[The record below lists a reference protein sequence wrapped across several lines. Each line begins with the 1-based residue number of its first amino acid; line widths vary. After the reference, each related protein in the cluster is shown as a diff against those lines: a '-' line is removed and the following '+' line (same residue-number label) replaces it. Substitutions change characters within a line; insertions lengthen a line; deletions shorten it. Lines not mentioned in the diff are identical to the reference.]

1 MHMTTRVILVVSA
14 VLMVCCGGSRAS
26 SPTAPSVQTLAGT
39 WRATRAEFVSGSN
52 RVEVVSRGTVMVLTL
67 NAGGTY
73 SQAITDPGQAGQ
85 TTTGNWSS
93 SSDVLTLR
101 PTGMSFDIQ
110 FDMTFS
116 GNSLMLNG
124 GHVQFDVNADGNA
137 EEAILNMA
145 LARQP

>member
-1 MHMTTRVILVVSA
+1 MQITIRVILFVAA
-14 VLMVCCGGSRAS
+14 VFMVCCGGGS
-26 SPTAPSVQTLAGT
+26 SPNPTAPSVQTLAGT

-67 NAGGTY
+67 NAGGSY

-85 TTTGNWSS
+85 TTTGSWSS

-110 FDMTFS
+110 FDMAFS
-116 GNSLMLNG
+116 GNSLTLNG
-124 GHVQFDVNADGNA
+124 GHVQFDVNGDGNA
-137 EEAILNMA
+137 EEAILNLA
-145 LARQP
+145 LARQ